1 MMVGARA
8 LVLVLWAVLG
18 CALATP
24 FIPSVKPLP
33 STDIETGFP
42 VKFW

>member
-1 MMVGARA
+1 MVTAAGAR
-8 LVLVLWAVLG
+8 LLVLWALLG